1 MHGAPEAS
9 PRYAC
14 SVTRMRTFEEANE
27 VILRV
32 GRPSDHEL
40 LVLRD
45 GRHLT
50 TIDEIRAWL
59 ESIEDEPHD
68 PSGCPS

>member
-1 MHGAPEAS
+1 
-9 PRYAC
+9 
-14 SVTRMRTFEEANE
+14 MRTFEEANE